1 MLRPDDPC
9 GNDRSVPVH
18 DLAGVS
24 ILRGPEAMT
33 PSPAVTV
40 EASELD
46 VGPDTTAGNMKK

>member
-9 GNDRSVPVH
+9 GSDGSVPVH
-18 DLAGVS
+18 DLAEVS

-33 PSPAVTV
+33 AWPAVTV

-46 VGPDTTAGNMKK
+46 VFLDTAVGNMKK